1 MPEGQETSQG
11 RGWQEDPGVGYL
23 QVCVWGG
30 LTYDLSQNFKS
41 VKTPE
46 KKWRERRM
54 AVRGWPLR
62 TGEEGNPDATSPRY

>member
-23 QVCVWGG
+23 QVCVCVGG
-30 LTYDLSQNFKS
+30 LHMISPEISS

-62 TGEEGNPDATSPRY
+62 TGAEGNPDATSPRY